1 MQHDCVGE
9 AARVIPSASGA
20 LTFSSERKCSDFAD
34 AVRCEIQMC
43 VCWRQRASGSSSLLN
58 LLRFPGGGREVH
70 CYRVLSFTGAG
81 GQPLRCSSKTCARR
95 FGALARMATS
105 AAPGQRHCASFCR
118 VQYSPHRAVV
128 RISSACSSQPAN
140 VPSSKNSAVHLPMR
154 SSLLFLMHFVSF
166 VALENMHRRKEK
178 N

>member
-1 MQHDCVGE
+1 MKPFFCKEHF
-9 AARVIPSASGA
+9 
-20 LTFSSERKCSDFAD
+20 TSSLCQNYKQKWIAKNKYITCCSPL
-34 AVRCEIQMC
+34 RLC
-43 VCWRQRASGSSSLLN
+43 VCWRRRASGSSSLLN
-58 LLRFPGGGREVH
+58 LLWFPGGGREVH
-70 CYRVLSFTGAG
+70 SYRVLSFTGAG

-118 VQYSPHRAVV
+118 VQYSPHRAAV

-140 VPSSKNSAVHLPMR
+140 VLSSKNSAVHLPMR

-166 VALENMHRRKEK
+166 VALENMHRRKK